1 VASKRELIT
10 SRGTSRYIRRDER
23 GRFTTSQVD
32 VGASLTTDRRQ
43 KAKTVVAKGQ
53 GDRGDQKR

>member
-1 VASKRELIT
+1 MASKRELIT

-23 GRFTTSQVD
+23 GRFTTSQTE
-32 VGASLTTDRRQ
+32 VGGSVTTDRRQ
-43 KAKTVVAKGQ
+43 QAKTTGKGQ